1 MRPSFT
7 VWNFLL
13 VVSHRHSQLRI
24 LQCFRPGMLN
34 SAYEPRKVVMV
45 MRNVGHSWRKLIP
58 TPMPN
63 TCLGSL
69 WGHLRLTGGHSAVPT
84 RVPPP
89 PKRSSLSN
97 YDIVIGTC
105 GFSIA
110 AARRREGTEVMGEM
124 HARCWMNEIH
134 SFVDCGGSFPD
145 SLLLYHNWHLCY

>member
-7 VWNFLL
+7 AWNFLL
-13 VVSHRHSQLRI
+13 VVSRQHSQLWI

-69 WGHLRLTGGHSAVPT
+69 WGQLRLTGGHSAVPA
-84 RVPPP
+84 RVPPSP
-89 PKRSSLSN
+89 QEILSQQLWHSDRHLWFLHWCCQKKRGYRSDGVNACTLL
-97 YDIVIGTC
+97 
-105 GFSIA
+105 
-110 AARRREGTEVMGEM
+110 
-124 HARCWMNEIH
+124 MNEIH
-134 SFVDCGGSFPD
+134 SFVDCGSSFLD